1 MPAGYRQFFMILKI
15 ISGSFLRSKITELKN
30 DGEIFFLKFVK
41 SLLVIAFIS
50 SFEGRKS
57 HHYFRFLFSLD
68 FLYIFH
74 VAAAV
79 MYFLHLFVQD
89 NHLFDHFIARA
100 RGVLVLFISFVYLYD
115 HSSIFNYKLLSVL
128 TKPLYFIF
136 NLYF

>member
-1 MPAGYRQFFMILKI
+1 MILKI
-15 ISGSFLRSKITELKN
+15 SSGSFLQSKITELKN

-74 VAAAV
+74 VAAAL
-79 MYFLHLFVQD
+79 MYFLHLFVQG

-100 RGVLVLFISFVYLYD
+100 RAVLLLFISFVYLYD
-115 HSSIFNYKLLSVL
+115 HSSIFNYKLLS
-128 TKPLYFIF
+128 F
-136 NLYF
+136 NQTLVFYIQSLFLRLL